1 MGQITVE
8 KNVGGIEGLC
18 VITPAVH
25 GDSRGYFMETYSQRD
40 MEEAGLSV
48 QFVQDNQSMS
58 VKGVLR
64 GLHFQKQYP
73 QTKLV
78 RVIRGEVFDV
88 AVDLRAGSETYGKW
102 FGLVLSAENKKQFLI
117 PRGFAHGF
125 LVLSDEAE
133 FCYKCDDFY
142 HSNDEGGL
150 AWNDPAIGIHWPQV
164 QGTYPGSADAQGYTL
179 ADGTALNLSEKDRR
193 WPGLEQAPKFE

>member
-8 KNVGGIEGLC
+8 KNIEGIEGLC

-25 GDSRGYFMETYSQRD
+25 GDSRGYFMETYNQRD
-40 MEEAGLSV
+40 MEQAGFNIS
-48 QFVQDNQSMS
+48 FVQDNQSMS
-58 VKGVLR
+58 TKGVLR

-78 RVIRGEVFDV
+78 RVIKGTVFDV
-88 AVDLRAGSETYGKW
+88 AVDLRENSSTYGKW
-102 FGLVLSAENKKQFLI
+102 HGEILSEENKKQFLI

-125 LVLSDEAE
+125 LVLSETAE

-142 HSNDEGGL
+142 HPNDEGGM
-150 AWNDPAIGIHWPQV
+150 AWNDPEIGIKWPKLE
-164 QGTYPGSADAQGYTL
+164 GEYK
-179 ADGTALNLSEKDRR
+179 GTASAEGYKVDGSPLNLSEKDQK
-193 WPGLEQAPKFE
+193 WLGIKDTFKF

>member
-8 KNVGGIEGLC
+8 KNVAGIEGLC

-40 MEEAGLSV
+40 MLEAGIDIH
-48 QFVQDNQSMS
+48 FVQDNQSMS

-64 GLHFQKQYP
+64 GLHFQKNYP

-78 RVIRGEVFDV
+78 RVIRGTVFDV
-88 AVDLRAGSETYGKW
+88 VVDLRDGSATYGKW
-102 FGLVLSAENKKQFLI
+102 HGEILTEENRKQFLI
-117 PRGFAHGF
+117 PKGFAHGF
-125 LVLSDEAE
+125 LVLSDTAE

-142 HSNDEGGL
+142 HPNDEGGL
-150 AWNDPAIGIHWPQV
+150 PWNDPQIGIIWPEIA
-164 QGTYPGSADAQGYTL
+164 GDYLGNTNTEEFTL
-179 ADGTALNLSEKDRR
+179 ADGTKLTLSQKDRN
-193 WPGLEQAPKFE
+193 WPWL